1 MSVVLF
7 IIIIRINLMMIIII
21 TVILDEWDVQLRD
34 SIRVIISQLLEYLFV
49 GGQPLLISDNLSMN
63 SKSSIR

>member
-1 MSVVLF
+1 
-7 IIIIRINLMMIIII
+7 MIIII

>member
-34 SIRVIISQLLEYLFV
+34 SIRVIISQLLKYLFV